1 MKYLNR
7 LYILLVSTML
17 LSLGACDKNDE
28 KFFYDTEATSILI
41 KGYNGSNENLEV
53 QIDTFKFKSLIAPN
67 ENISQTEKF
76 IFTPDQASAKLLIK
90 EKSTGK
96 IILEKE
102 LKKGE
107 SQVEISVPYFD
118 GKLLTVTPP
127 AADPNINKVGLYIIN
142 KENNDLADIWLV
154 DENLSQ
160 LTVFGKN
167 IAPNKWVFLD
177 VDYTTTL
184 TNYPF
189 FYKAGSLGAEDEGYF
204 KNNMWSS
211 YLETNPFF
219 PTDGSKGQVRSFV
232 IIYDEA
238 WGQPLTIQI

>member
-1 MKYLNR
+1 
-7 LYILLVSTML
+7 ML

-53 QIDTFKFKSLIAPN
+53 QIDTFKFKNLITPN
-67 ENISQTEKF
+67 GYISQTEKF

-142 KENNDLADIWLV
+142 KENNDLADLV
-154 DENLSQ
+154 IEDSEFNP
-160 LTVFGKN
+160 LTIIGRN
-167 IAPNKWVFLD
+167 IEPNKWQYYD
-177 VDYTTTL
+177 VDFSTRL
-184 TNYPF
+184 NDLFPV
-189 FYKAGSLGAEDEGYF
+189 FYKSGNKGIGYF
-204 KNNMWSS
+204 FDDVYRS
-211 YLETNPFF
+211 YISGNPFF